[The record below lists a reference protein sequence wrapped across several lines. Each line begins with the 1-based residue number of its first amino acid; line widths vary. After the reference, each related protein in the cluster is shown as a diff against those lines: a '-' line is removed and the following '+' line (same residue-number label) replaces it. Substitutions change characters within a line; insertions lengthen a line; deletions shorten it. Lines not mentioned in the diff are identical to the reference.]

1 MLELLPSGVKTVL
14 ERLHAGGYEACLVG
28 GCVRDWLMGVAPHD
42 FDLTTSALPQQVED
56 CFSDLR
62 VIGTGLKHGTVT
74 VIADGEPVEITT
86 YRVDGDYTDGRR
98 PDSVSFT
105 PSLIEDLKRR
115 DFTMNAVAWSPQGVT
130 DPFGGREDIKAQLI
144 RCVGEPDRRFTE
156 DALRL
161 MRALRFSAT
170 LGFSIDA
177 ATAAS
182 LRKNA
187 DRLSAVSAERI
198 LSELER
204 LVCGKNAERV
214 LLDFADVIAKVLP
227 LNTADSSYA
236 AACAHVAQLPADRT
250 LRLAALLEPLG
261 ADGAYAALKALKADN
276 RTCDIAAA
284 VIGEKVV
291 SGLAY
296 AKRLIRRRGYAVAEL
311 VAAFRQNSALAS
323 DIFTAKAQHACV
335 SLSDLAINGS
345 DLIAAGFPS
354 THLLGKT
361 LNFLLDRVI
370 DGKVENE
377 RGALLA
383 LALEKMK

>member
-236 AACAHVAQLPADRT
+236 AACAHVAQLPVDRT

-335 SLSDLAINGS
+335 NLSDLAINGS

-354 THLLGKT
+354 THLLGET